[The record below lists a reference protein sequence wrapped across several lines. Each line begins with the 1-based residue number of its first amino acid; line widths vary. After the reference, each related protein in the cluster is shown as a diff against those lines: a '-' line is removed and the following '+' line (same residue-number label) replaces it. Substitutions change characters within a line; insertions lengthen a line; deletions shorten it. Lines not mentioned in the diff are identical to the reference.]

1 MESVIQFL
9 GEESNNFCYM
19 MREDLSPYSFGGN
32 KARKGKLFF
41 HEIDKGDY
49 DCVVTYGCSHSN
61 HCRIVGNMA
70 SARNMEC
77 YIIGPNSVS
86 DCTNN
91 SRLMVCFGAE
101 IHSVPVESVSDTID
115 ALLNDLKESGK
126 NPYFI
131 PGGGHGNLGTQ
142 AYVECYEEIKAYET
156 SNNIGFDYICFAS
169 GTGTTHAGL
178 VCGQIKNCDERI
190 IVGIS
195 IARKNPHGRNVVIES
210 IKEYMPYVS
219 LEEIQKKTIFIDA
232 YIGNGYGKNNEDI
245 INTIKYMMIK
255 YGIPMDTTYTGKAF
269 WGMKE
274 YLKENQIHGKNI
286 LFIHTGGTPLFF
298 DDLIKW

>member
-19 MREDLSPYSFGGN
+19 MREDLIPYSFGGN

-126 NPYFI
+126 ILISF
-131 PGGGHGNLGTQ
+131 L
-142 AYVECYEEIKAYET
+142 AVDMEI
-156 SNNIGFDYICFAS
+156 
-169 GTGTTHAGL
+169 
-178 VCGQIKNCDERI
+178 
-190 IVGIS
+190 
-195 IARKNPHGRNVVIES
+195 
-210 IKEYMPYVS
+210 
-219 LEEIQKKTIFIDA
+219 
-232 YIGNGYGKNNEDI
+232 
-245 INTIKYMMIK
+245 
-255 YGIPMDTTYTGKAF
+255 
-269 WGMKE
+269 
-274 YLKENQIHGKNI
+274 
-286 LFIHTGGTPLFF
+286 
-298 DDLIKW
+298 